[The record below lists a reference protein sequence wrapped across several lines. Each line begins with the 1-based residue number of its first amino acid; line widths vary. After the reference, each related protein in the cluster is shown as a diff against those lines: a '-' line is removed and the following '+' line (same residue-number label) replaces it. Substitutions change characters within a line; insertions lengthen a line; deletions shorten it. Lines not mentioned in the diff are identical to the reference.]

1 MFCFT
6 DFNTFS
12 SDDRMRTF
20 TLQKPEDMFI
30 MLLNL
35 PVAKIYLQKSPDL
48 MGFFVTKPSHS
59 DGLKII
65 HIWVENK
72 TAMGALLVDALKR
85 WAWTG
90 SRLDILRG
98 TCDFFG
104 SGLDLDIYFWKK
116 LDQGWIR
123 IFVWFLQRNFPES
136 DSRCHK
142 WWCCCFLCYDFYI
155 HKKSK

>member
-85 WAWTG
+85 
-90 SRLDILRG
+90 
-98 TCDFFG
+98 
-104 SGLDLDIYFWKK
+104 
-116 LDQGWIR
+116 
-123 IFVWFLQRNFPES
+123 
-136 DSRCHK
+136 
-142 WWCCCFLCYDFYI
+142 
-155 HKKSK
+155 

>member
-1 MFCFT
+1 
-6 DFNTFS
+6 
-12 SDDRMRTF
+12 
-20 TLQKPEDMFI
+20 

-85 WAWTG
+85 
-90 SRLDILRG
+90 
-98 TCDFFG
+98 
-104 SGLDLDIYFWKK
+104 
-116 LDQGWIR
+116 
-123 IFVWFLQRNFPES
+123 
-136 DSRCHK
+136 
-142 WWCCCFLCYDFYI
+142 
-155 HKKSK
+155 